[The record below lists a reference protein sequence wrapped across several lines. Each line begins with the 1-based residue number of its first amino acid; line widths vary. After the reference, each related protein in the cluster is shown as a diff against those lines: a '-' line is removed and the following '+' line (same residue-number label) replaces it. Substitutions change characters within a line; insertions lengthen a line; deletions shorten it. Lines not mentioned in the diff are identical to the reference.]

1 MRRKRFTLIELL
13 IVIAIIAILAAL
25 LLPALNKARNRARS
39 IACTN
44 NLSSIG
50 KVLVLY
56 TDDFDGFI
64 LAACDTRNSGS
75 KWWLW
80 SLNNNGRYLTVGL
93 RGITSCPEARN
104 RAPGGKPGVITYARI
119 SNSKY
124 HYPDWAG
131 GGGSY
136 LGTNGFF
143 PIRRLPRP
151 GNQIIVGES
160 AFYNSATATEV
171 LTNNGASFNYG
182 QRLPVE
188 VGKYGFYH
196 PGGMM
201 NCLFADGHVKG
212 LPIDGM
218 QKDMMD
224 DPL

>member
-80 SLNNNGRYLTVGL
+80 SLNNSGRYLTVGL

-143 PIRRLPRP
+143 SDPPSSP
-151 GNQIIVGES
+151 AGES
-160 AFYNSATATEV
+160 DHRGGECVLQLRDRHGSADQQRRVVQLRTA
-171 LTNNGASFNYG
+171 ASGGSG
-182 QRLPVE
+182 QIWFLPSRRYDELPVRRRACE
-188 VGKYGFYH
+188 GTFHRRNAEGH
-196 PGGMM
+196 
-201 NCLFADGHVKG
+201 DG
-212 LPIDGM
+212 
-218 QKDMMD
+218 
-224 DPL
+224 